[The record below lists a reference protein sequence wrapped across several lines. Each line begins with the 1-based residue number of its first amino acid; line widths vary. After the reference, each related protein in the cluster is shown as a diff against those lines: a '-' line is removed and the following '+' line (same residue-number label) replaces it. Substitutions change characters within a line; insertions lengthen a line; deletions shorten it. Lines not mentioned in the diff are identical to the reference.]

1 MKRFVLGLAG
11 LGLVFLV
18 AGVPAAKAQS
28 IPEST
33 DPIVLSIHE
42 WTGQQIAA
50 YIAGHVL
57 ERMGY
62 NVEYITAAVQ
72 TTAYHDSS
80 GPNSRSDAHCAN
92 IAFDWEEPSGESRI
106 QYPAQ
111 PGGVA

>member
-1 MKRFVLGLAG
+1 VKRFVLGLAG

-80 GPNSRSDAHCAN
+80 GPNSRLDAHYA
-92 IAFDWEEPSGESRI
+92 IIVGGWEKPSRESRI
-106 QYPAQ
+106 KQVWSA
-111 PGGVA
+111 A